1 MHINTFD
8 HYQTLDSPIHRLDP
22 RVKIAIT
29 VLFIIS
35 NVLLPDGAWLAF
47 ACGWLFILVV
57 SWLAQLSL
65 KFIVI
70 RSLVALPFA
79 LAAITA
85 VFSLPGE
92 PVFILQLGPWTLVA
106 TDAGLLRFA
115 SIMLRSWI
123 SVQMAIILTATTQ
136 FPDLIH
142 ALRHLKVPDILV
154 STVSFM
160 YRYLFVLSD
169 ETLRLLRAREARSAR
184 LTSGPKSGGS
194 IVWRAKVAG
203 NMAGQLFL
211 RSYERSERVY
221 NAMLAR
227 GYYGTLLT
235 LNPHMMTRRDWA
247 WGLLAFVIIA
257 AIQIISR
264 LW

>member
-8 HYQTLDSPIHRLDP
+8 HYQTLNSPIHRLDP
-22 RVKIAIT
+22 RVKVVIT
-29 VLFIIS
+29 VVFILS
-35 NVLLPDGAWLAF
+35 NALIPEGAWLAF
-47 ACGWLFILVV
+47 AAAWLLV
-57 SWLAQLSL
+57 LAISQMARLSP
-65 KFIVI
+65 KFLLT

-79 LAAITA
+79 LAAVTA
-85 VFSLPGE
+85 IFSVAGNPIFSLK
-92 PVFILQLGPWTLVA
+92 IGPWLLTA
-106 TDAGLLRFA
+106 TDAGLVRFA

-123 SVQMAIILTATTQ
+123 SIQAAIVLTATTQ

-142 ALRHLKVPDILV
+142 AFRHLKVPDILV

-169 ETLRLLRAREARSAR
+169 ETLRLIRARESRSAR
-184 LTSGPKSGGS
+184 LTPGGKSGGALL
-194 IVWRAKVAG
+194 WRAKVAG

-227 GYYGTLLT
+227 GYHGTLLT
-235 LNPHMMTRRDWA
+235 LNPHVMRPRDWL
-247 WGLLAFVIIA
+247 WGALALSLIL
-257 AIQIISR
+257 AIQLLGRI
-264 LW
+264 

>member
-8 HYQTLDSPIHRLDP
+8 HYQILDSPIHRLDP
-22 RVKIAIT
+22 RVKVVIT

-47 ACGWLFILVV
+47 AFNWFFLLLL
-57 SWLAQLSL
+57 SRLAHLEF
-65 KFIVI
+65 KFVLT

-85 VFSLPGE
+85 VFSIPGN
-92 PVFILQLGPWTLVA
+92 PVFSMQIGPWTLVA
-106 TDAGLLRFA
+106 SDAGLVRFT
-115 SIMLRSWI
+115 SIMLRSWVSI
-123 SVQMAIILTATTQ
+123 QMAIILTATTQ

-142 ALRHLKVPDILV
+142 ALRHLKIPDILV

-184 LTSGPKSGGS
+184 LPTGAKSGGS
-194 IVWRAKVAG
+194 IFWRAKVAG

-235 LNPHMMTRRDWA
+235 LNPHVMTNHDWI
-247 WGLLAFVIIA
+247 WGALALGVIA
-257 AIQIISR
+257 VIQIASR
-264 LW
+264 I

>member
-22 RVKIAIT
+22 RVKIVIT

-47 ACGWLFILVV
+47 ACSWLFLLVL
-57 SWLAQLSL
+57 SRLAHLDF
-65 KFIVI
+65 KFII
-70 RSLVALPFA
+70 TRSLVALPFA

-85 VFSLPGE
+85 VFSIPGD
-92 PVFILQLGPWTLVA
+92 PVFALKVGPWTLVA
-106 TDAGLLRFA
+106 TNAGVVRFA
-115 SIMLRSWI
+115 SIMVRSWVSI
-123 SVQMAIILTATTQ
+123 QMAIILTATTQ

-184 LTSGPKSGGS
+184 MTMKSKTGGS
-194 IVWRAKVAG
+194 IIWRAKVAG

-235 LNPHMMTRRDWA
+235 LNPHVMTDRDWL
-247 WGLLAFVIIA
+247 WGVLALVVIA
-257 AIQIISR
+257 AIQIVSR
-264 LW
+264 I

>member
-22 RVKIAIT
+22 RVKVIIT

-35 NVLLPDGAWLAF
+35 NVLLPDGAWFAF
-47 ACGWLFILVV
+47 ACGWIFILIV
-57 SWLAQLSL
+57 SQLAHLSL
-65 KFIVI
+65 KFLLT

-85 VFSLPGE
+85 VFSIPGE
-92 PVFILQLGPWTLVA
+92 PVFALQIGPWTLVA
-106 TDAGLLRFA
+106 TDAGLLRFI

-123 SVQMAIILTATTQ
+123 SVQAAIILTATTQ

-169 ETLRLLRAREARSAR
+169 ETLRLIRAREARSAR
-184 LTSGPKSGGS
+184 ITSGSKSGGS
-194 IVWRAKVAG
+194 VLWRAKIAG

-227 GYYGTLLT
+227 GYFGTLLT
-235 LNPHMMTRRDWA
+235 LNPHTLTGRDWV
-247 WGLLAFVIIA
+247 WGVLAFVVIV
-257 AIQIISR
+257 AIQMISR
-264 LW
+264 I

>member
-22 RVKIAIT
+22 RVKVVIA

-47 ACGWLFILVV
+47 TCSWLFILLL
-57 SWLAQLSL
+57 SQLATLGL
-65 KFIVI
+65 KFVI
-70 RSLVALPFA
+70 TRSLVALPFA
-79 LAAITA
+79 LAAVTA
-85 VFSLPGE
+85 IFSIPGE
-92 PVFILQLGPWTLVA
+92 PIFALQIGSWTLVA
-106 TDAGLLRFA
+106 TDAGLLRFI
-115 SIMLRSWI
+115 SILLRSWI
-123 SVQMAIILTATTQ
+123 SIQVAIILTATTQ

-142 ALRHLKVPDILV
+142 ALRHLKMPDILV

-169 ETLRLLRAREARSAR
+169 ETLRLMRAREARSAR
-184 LTSGPKSGGS
+184 TATGPKGGGS
-194 IVWRAKVAG
+194 IFWRAKVAG

-235 LNPHMMTRRDWA
+235 LNPHLMNQRDWV
-247 WGLLAFVIIA
+247 WGTLGFAVIA

-264 LW
+264 I

>member
-22 RVKIAIT
+22 RVKVVIT
-29 VLFIIS
+29 ILFIIS
-35 NVLLPDGAWLAF
+35 NVLLPDGSWLAF
-47 ACGWLFILVV
+47 GCSWLFILILGQ
-57 SWLAQLSL
+57 LAHLGF
-65 KFIVI
+65 KFVI
-70 RSLVALPFA
+70 SRSLVALPFA

-85 VFSLPGE
+85 VFSIPGD
-92 PVFILQLGPWTLVA
+92 PVFTLQIGPWTLIA
-106 TDAGLLRFA
+106 TNAGLLRFT

-123 SVQMAIILTATTQ
+123 SIQAAIILTATTQ

-142 ALRHLKVPDILV
+142 ALRHLKVPNILV
-154 STVSFM
+154 ATVSFM

-184 LTSGPKSGGS
+184 ITAESKGGGS
-194 IVWRAKVAG
+194 IFWRAKVAG

-235 LNPHMMTRRDWA
+235 LNPHAMNQHDWI
-247 WGLLAFVIIA
+247 WGVLALVVIA
-257 AIQIISR
+257 TIQIIGR
-264 LW
+264 I

>member
-22 RVKIAIT
+22 RVKIVVT

-47 ACGWLFILVV
+47 ALSWLFLLIL
-57 SWLAQLSL
+57 SWVAHLQFR
-65 KFIVI
+65 FII
-70 RSLVALPFA
+70 TRSLVALPFA

-85 VFSLPGE
+85 VFSIPGD
-92 PVFILQLGPWTLVA
+92 PVFALKVGSWTLVA
-106 TDAGLLRFA
+106 TNAGVVRFA

-123 SVQMAIILTATTQ
+123 SIQMAIILTATTQ

-184 LTSGPKSGGS
+184 TTGRSKTGGS
-194 IVWRAKVAG
+194 ILWRAKGAG

-235 LNPHMMTRRDWA
+235 LNPHVMTDRDWL
-247 WGLLAFVIIA
+247 WGVLALTVIA

-264 LW
+264 I